1 MVEKHIASLDFAEY
15 FRKSGVLE
23 TSKVYHSQYLRNGL
37 SERHCYDMSK
47 ITWDIQSLQ
56 ATGYWSRDEG
66 ETG

>member
-1 MVEKHIASLDFAEY
+1 MVEKHIPSLDFAEY

-47 ITWDIQSLQ
+47 ITWDIQYHEKS
-56 ATGYWSRDEG
+56 ASHWDEG

>member
-47 ITWDIQSLQ
+47 IT
-56 ATGYWSRDEG
+56 
-66 ETG
+66 